1 MKSFNLLMVLFLSLI
16 FAFTVNC
23 TASQNG
29 NSVVNV
35 LTETNGTAKAT
46 APDLLVVKFHADWC
60 GSCRALG
67 PAITDLTNKLDGQAV
82 LFTELDFTNNSK
94 KHQSI
99 LLASALGLDEVVA
112 NNKGTGFILV
122 IDSKTKE
129 ISAKLD
135 KTQSVKEMS
144 KIISGLL

>member
-1 MKSFNLLMVLFLSLI
+1 MVLFLSLI
-16 FAFTVNC
+16 FTANVNC
-23 TASQNG
+23 TAPQNE
-29 NSVVNV
+29 NSVAD
-35 LTETNGTAKAT
+35 LPTEITSSNSVQTT
-46 APDLLVVKFHADWC
+46 PPNLLVVKFHADWC

-94 KHQSI
+94 KHQSM

-112 NNKGTGFILV
+112 ANQGTGFILV

-144 KIISGLL
+144 KIISDLL